1 MPVGDATVTGTTVQG
16 VDGTWIEGLRLSTY
30 VDDQNK
36 VAPQFAN
43 VLIWEKDGFE
53 FWLQSTPGLSLEDM
67 LKIAESIF

>member
-1 MPVGDATVTGTTVQG
+1 
-16 VDGTWIEGLRLSTY
+16 

-43 VLIWEKDGFE
+43 ILIWEKDGFE

-67 LKIAESIF
+67 MKIAESIF